1 MPRRNE
7 NIRLLDAAARYQ
19 ERIEN
24 EGQATASI
32 KTAHYALRRMARA
45 MATTREPNPWLHL
58 ITDAD
63 MDTYCFGPEG
73 IRRGIGSVS
82 FNRYRSV
89 LKVFFEYC
97 LLMRWIDR
105 NPMDAVPRAR
115 ADTPVAPL
123 MLSAIELTQLLEH
136 AETPM
141 ERIALSVGM
150 NTGLRSNDVR
160 HLTVFDANM
169 ATGELQTEIRK
180 THKLDIKPITMEL
193 HAELMRW
200 FEAYARYAGLDNV
213 ADLPGDWL
221 LIPSYHYTP
230 RAIGKGRVDRG
241 EPCVILRPHQVT
253 TKPWRLVQRPLA
265 RMGFPTYGT
274 GFHTLRRSS
283 ARALFELLRAEDDG
297 GRDHALMVVKAF
309 LNHAH
314 TSQTEHYLRLDQ
326 ERTIRD
332 TLMRDRSFLPAL
344 AEVEQARIG
353 NQTEPVARLDERRRE
368 QSA

>member
-7 NIRLLDAAARYQ
+7 NIRLLDASSRYQ
-19 ERIEN
+19 ERIQN
-24 EGQATASI
+24 EGQAAASI
-32 KTAHYALRRMARA
+32 KTARYALSRMARA
-45 MATTREPNPWLHL
+45 LATTREPNPWLHL
-58 ITDAD
+58 ITDRD
-63 MDTYCFGPEG
+63 MDTYCFGPNG

-97 LLMRWIDR
+97 LLMRWIDK
-105 NPMDAVPRAR
+105 NPMDAIPRAR
-115 ADTPVAPL
+115 PDTPVAPL
-123 MLSAIELTQLLEH
+123 MLSAIELTQLLNF

-160 HLTVFDANM
+160 HLTVLDANV

-180 THKLDIKPITMEL
+180 TRKLDVKPITMEL
-193 HAELMRW
+193 HTELMRW
-200 FEAYARYAGLDNV
+200 FEAYAGLAGLNSP
-213 ADLPGDWL
+213 ADIPGDWL

-230 RAIGKGRVDRG
+230 RSIGPGWSERS
-241 EPCVILRPHQVT
+241 EPCIILRPTQVM

-283 ARALFELLRAEDDG
+283 ARALFELLRAEEGG

-309 LNHAH
+309 LNHTH
-314 TSQTEHYLRLDQ
+314 TSQTEHYLRLNQ
-326 ERTIRD
+326 ERVIRD
-332 TLMRDRSFLPAL
+332 TLLRDKSFLPAL
-344 AEVEQARIG
+344 AEVEQARIDTG
-353 NQTEPVARLDERRRE
+353 VEPVARLDEHRKD